1 MGRAEHGGV
10 GEAPRSTFEDAERG
24 LVFGRLTLD
33 GTIRGR
39 STSAAAGCTTTS
51 TSRSSSTGR
60 RRPRGRSTP
69 RRRSDPHGVTQRR
82 RFRAEGRRL
91 TDISDESLDGS
102 AVEGAGVSDFLLE
115 ELERRRD
122 VRMRDIVATIQSDQY
137 RLITAEPEG
146 ALVVQGGPG
155 TGKTAVGLHRAS
167 WLLYTHRERLRR
179 VLVVGPN
186 PTFMDYVSHVLP
198 TLGEEAVEQRAV
210 TELVDGIEAGREEE
224 PDVARLKGDPRLR
237 EVVRARSR
245 SRSCR
250 RRRSSCAGR
259 RHLRPCGSGT
269 SLRCSRRRW
278 SRRRSALARERF
290 RMAVLR
296 RFYERYGELFGPRAL
311 RSFDELERAL
321 RRGGFLTRWLDRVL
335 PLPQPEK
342 LVSRLLTSPAAL
354 EAASEDVLDADERKL
369 LLRDRPRRMSD
380 LRWSDQDVPL
390 LDEART
396 LLAGAPR
403 SYGHV
408 IVDEAQDL
416 SPMQLLAIS
425 RRAVDGS
432 LTILGDVAQATGP
445 VVYRRW
451 QELEPYLPDEAEMEI
466 EELRH
471 AYRVPAEI
479 MDFALPLLDRI
490 APEVEPPL
498 AYRKGGDPP
507 RLVQVGEEEL
517 LERALREAVALED
530 LDGLLAVIV
539 PRSLSAPRRVP
550 VPDPHPAAGEGPRV
564 RPRRR
569 GRAGSRRGRRRPR
582 PARALRRAHA
592 ADEDAR
598 RRPRAAVARRPRLG
612 RQQAVAVAPHAAL
625 VPERDEVE
633 VRAHPQVALQ
643 LLPLPEVLLVRAA
656 LDGLAR
662 RDRVELE
669 ELEDP
674 AQHARRVADELL
686 VGEDVHALELL
697 AVGLEERVAA
707 EPVLEH
713 PVVAARPAPPRGRD
727 RDGNRMADDDDE
739 RRAGKAPARSGFSA
753 GSAATSRAAPAGR
766 DPSAATTPRTASA
779 RSPAR

>member
-1 MGRAEHGGV
+1 MAHPELESEQAYVDRAYDQLDKMRSTV
-10 GEAPRSTFEDAERG
+10 ARTQEAMATEWAALNMEAWVKRRMRTFEDAERG

-33 GTIRGR
+33 GTPRPLYV
-39 STSAAAGCTTTS
+39 
-51 TSRSSSTGR
+51 GR
-60 RRPRGRSTP
+60 RWVHDDKHESLVVNWQAPAARPFYTATP
-69 RRRSDPHGVTQRR
+69 ATPHGVQQRR
-82 RFRAEGRRL
+82 RFRAAGRRL
-91 TDISDESLDGS
+91 TGISDESLDGS
-102 AVEGAGVSDFLLE
+102 AVEGASVSDFLLE

-137 RLITAEPEG
+137 RLITADPEG

-210 TELVDGIEAGREEE
+210 TELVDRIEVTREEE

-237 EVVRARSR
+237 EVVARAVERSVVPAPEELVTLVDGVYVR
-245 SRSCR
+245 VRER
-250 RRRSSCAGR
+250 DVAELLDEALDAGAP
-259 RHLRPCGSGT
+259 LG
-269 SLRCSRRRW
+269 
-278 SRRRSALARERF
+278 LARERF

-296 RFYERYGELFGPRAL
+296 RFYERYGELLGPRAL

-342 LVSRLLTSPAAL
+342 LVARLLTSPAAL
-354 EAASEDVLDADERKL
+354 AGASEDVLDDDERKL
-369 LLRDRPRRMSD
+369 LLRDRPRRVSD
-380 LRWSDQDVPL
+380 LQWSDQDVPL
-390 LDEART
+390 IDEART
-396 LLAGAPR
+396 LLDGAPR

-425 RRAVDGS
+425 RRAIDGS

-451 QELEPYLPDEAEMEI
+451 QELEPYLPDEAELSI

-507 RLVQVGEEEL
+507 RLVQVQEDEL
-517 LERALREAVALED
+517 LPAALREAATLAEQ
-530 LDGLLAVIV
+530 DGLLAVIV
-539 PRSLSAPRRVP
+539 PRALAGWLPQDELFDEISVP
-550 VPDPHPAAGEGPRV
+550 VLTPRQAKGLEFDHV
-564 RPRRR
+564 VVVEP
-569 GRAGSRRGRRRPR
+569 
-582 PARALRRAHA
+582 
-592 ADEDAR
+592 
-598 RRPRAAVARRPRLG
+598 AAVADDGDRGLRELY
-612 RQQAVAVAPHAAL
+612 
-625 VPERDEVE
+625 
-633 VRAHPQVALQ
+633 VALTRPTKT
-643 LLPLPEVLLVRAA
+643 LVVVHARPLPEPL
-656 LDGLAR
+656 
-662 RDRVELE
+662 
-669 ELEDP
+669 
-674 AQHARRVADELL
+674 
-686 VGEDVHALELL
+686 
-697 AVGLEERVAA
+697 
-707 EPVLEH
+707 
-713 PVVAARPAPPRGRD
+713 GR
-727 RDGNRMADDDDE
+727 
-739 RRAGKAPARSGFSA
+739 
-753 GSAATSRAAPAGR
+753 
-766 DPSAATTPRTASA
+766 
-779 RSPAR
+779 

>member
-1 MGRAEHGGV
+1 MTHPELADEQAYVDRAYDQLDRMRSTV
-10 GEAPRSTFEDAERG
+10 ARTQEAMATEWAALNMEAWVKRRMRTFEDAERG
-24 LVFGRLTLD
+24 LIFGRLTLD
-33 GTIRGR
+33 GTPRPLYV
-39 STSAAAGCTTTS
+39 
-51 TSRSSSTGR
+51 GR
-60 RRPRGRSTP
+60 RWVHDDEHESLVVNWQAPAARPFYTATP
-69 RRRSDPHGVTQRR
+69 QTPHGVQQRR
-82 RFRAEGRRL
+82 RFRSEGRRL

-102 AVEGAGVSDFLLE
+102 AVEGANVSDFLLE

-210 TELVDGIEAGREEE
+210 TELVDGIEAVREEE
-224 PDVARLKGDPRLR
+224 SDVARLKGDPRLR
-237 EVVRARSR
+237 EVVARAVEISVVP
-245 SRSCR
+245 
-250 RRRSSCAGR
+250 APEE
-259 RHLRPCGSGT
+259 LVTLVDGT
-269 SLRCSRRRW
+269 YVRVRERDVAALLED
-278 SRRRSALARERF
+278 ALAAGAPLGLVRERF

-311 RSFDELERAL
+311 RSFDELEQAL

-354 EAASEDVLDADERKL
+354 EAASEDVLEDDERKL

-396 LLAGAPR
+396 LLTGAPR

-451 QELEPYLPDEAEMEI
+451 QELQPYLPDDAEMDI

-507 RLVQVGEEEL
+507 KLVHVGAEEL
-517 LERALREAVALED
+517 LERALREAIALED

-539 PRSLSAPRRVP
+539 PRSFTVEDSFPFPILTPRQAKGLEFDHVVVVEPAAVADDGDRGLRELYVALTRPTKTLVVVHARPLPDGLSAP
-550 VPDPHPAAGEGPRV
+550 
-564 RPRRR
+564 
-569 GRAGSRRGRRRPR
+569 
-582 PARALRRAHA
+582 
-592 ADEDAR
+592 
-598 RRPRAAVARRPRLG
+598 
-612 RQQAVAVAPHAAL
+612 
-625 VPERDEVE
+625 
-633 VRAHPQVALQ
+633 
-643 LLPLPEVLLVRAA
+643 
-656 LDGLAR
+656 
-662 RDRVELE
+662 
-669 ELEDP
+669 
-674 AQHARRVADELL
+674 
-686 VGEDVHALELL
+686 
-697 AVGLEERVAA
+697 
-707 EPVLEH
+707 
-713 PVVAARPAPPRGRD
+713 
-727 RDGNRMADDDDE
+727 
-739 RRAGKAPARSGFSA
+739 
-753 GSAATSRAAPAGR
+753 T
-766 DPSAATTPRTASA
+766 
-779 RSPAR
+779 

>member
-1 MGRAEHGGV
+1 MAHPELAAEQAYVDRAYDQLDKMRSTV
-10 GEAPRSTFEDAERG
+10 ARTQEAMATEWAALNMEAWAKRRMRTFEDAERG

-33 GTIRGR
+33 GTPRPLYV
-39 STSAAAGCTTTS
+39 
-51 TSRSSSTGR
+51 GR
-60 RRPRGRSTP
+60 RWVHDEEHESLVVNWQAPAARPFYTATP
-69 RRRSDPHGVTQRR
+69 ETPHGVQQRR

-91 TDISDESLDGS
+91 TDISDEALDGS
-102 AVEGAGVSDFLLE
+102 AVEGASVSDFLLE

-210 TELVDGIEAGREEE
+210 TELVDGIEVGREEE
-224 PDVARLKGDPRLR
+224 PDVARLKGDARLR
-237 EVVRARSR
+237 EVVARAVEVAVVPAPEELVTLVDGLYVRVR
-245 SRSCR
+245 ERDV
-250 RRRSSCAGR
+250 AALLEEALDTGAP
-259 RHLRPCGSGT
+259 LG
-269 SLRCSRRRW
+269 
-278 SRRRSALARERF
+278 LARERF

-296 RFYERYGELFGPRAL
+296 RFYERYGELLGPRAL

-335 PLPQPEK
+335 PLPQPAK
-342 LVSRLLTSPAAL
+342 LVARLLTSPAAL
-354 EAASEDVLDADERKL
+354 ETASEGVLGDDERKL
-369 LLRDRPRRMSD
+369 LLRDRPRRISD
-380 LRWSDQDVPL
+380 LRWSDQDVAL
-390 LDEART
+390 LDEAHT
-396 LLAGAPR
+396 LIGGAPR
-403 SYGHV
+403 AYGHV

-425 RRAVDGS
+425 RRAIDGS

-451 QELEPYLPDEAEMEI
+451 QELEPYLPDEAELSI

-507 RLVQVGEEEL
+507 RLVRVGEDAL
-517 LERALREAVALED
+517 LETALREAVALED

-539 PRSLSAPRRVP
+539 PRSFGVDDSFPFPILTPRQAKGLEFDHV
-550 VPDPHPAAGEGPRV
+550 VVVEPAAIADDGD
-564 RPRRR
+564 R
-569 GRAGSRRGRRRPR
+569 G
-582 PARALRRAHA
+582 LR
-592 ADEDAR
+592 E
-598 RRPRAAVARRPRLG
+598 LY
-612 RQQAVAVAPHAAL
+612 
-625 VPERDEVE
+625 
-633 VRAHPQVALQ
+633 VALTRPTKT
-643 LLPLPEVLLVRAA
+643 LVVVHARPLP
-656 LDGLAR
+656 
-662 RDRVELE
+662 
-669 ELEDP
+669 
-674 AQHARRVADELL
+674 
-686 VGEDVHALELL
+686 
-697 AVGLEERVAA
+697 
-707 EPVLEH
+707 
-713 PVVAARPAPPRGRD
+713 
-727 RDGNRMADDDDE
+727 DDL
-739 RRAGKAPARSGFSA
+739 
-753 GSAATSRAAPAGR
+753 GSV
-766 DPSAATTPRTASA
+766 
-779 RSPAR
+779 